1 MARDGR
7 KCLFVAVT
15 VAVFGLLV
23 AVTLI
28 SAQRTFIGEDN
39 FSAESLEKTV
49 DHVEGAP
56 FKHRVLKSS
65 IRKFFWRPTV
75 QSYHHV
81 WPKMRFGWRIIIG
94 SIVGFFGAAVGSV
107 GGVGGGGIFVPML
120 NLIIGFDA
128 KSSTA
133 LSKCMIVG
141 AAGSTVY
148 FNLKLKHPTLDLP
161 IIDYDLAM
169 LFQPMLMLGISIGVA
184 CNVIFAD
191 WMITILLIFLFLGT
205 STKAFLKGVETWK
218 QETLRKKEEERLRL
232 ENASMHVEPE
242 EHQEVDFKSLP
253 SEPGQTRE
261 SNANHEERN
270 GHNEERT
277 IEQISNDVAKT
288 IWLNVRWK
296 ELGILVLVWVVILA
310 LQILKTYT
318 KTCSVKFWVFNL
330 LQIPVSFS
338 VSIYEAVALYKG
350 TARVTSK
357 GEGSVNW
364 KISQLV
370 LFLFAGIMAGLVG
383 GLLGLGGGFIM
394 GPLFLEL
401 GVPPQVSSAT
411 ATFIMMFSSSMSV
424 VEYYILKRF
433 PIPYAA
439 YLFGVCVIAALMGQH
454 IIRKLVRFLGRA
466 SIIIFC
472 LAFMIFMSAWIMGGV
487 GINKMV
493 HEIKNGAYMG
503 FQNMCSY

>member
-1 MARDGR
+1 M
-7 KCLFVAVT
+7 FVAVT
-15 VAVFGLLV
+15 VAVFGLLT
-23 AVTLI
+23 AVTLV
-28 SAQRTFIGEDN
+28 SAQRTFLGAQDN
-39 FSAESLEKTV
+39 LSAESLEKTV
-49 DHVEGAP
+49 DHVEGGP
-56 FKHRVLKSS
+56 FKHHVLKSS
-65 IRKFFWRPTV
+65 IGKFFWQPRV

-120 NLIIGFDA
+120 TLIIGFDA

-148 FNLKLKHPTLDLP
+148 FNLRLKHPTLDLP

-191 WMITILLIFLFLGT
+191 WMVTVLLIFLFLGT
-205 STKAFLKGVETWK
+205 STKAFFKGVETWK

-232 ENASMHVEPE
+232 ENASVHVEPE
-242 EHQEVDFKSLP
+242 EHQEVDFKSEVGFKSLP
-253 SEPGQTRE
+253 VEPEQTRE
-261 SNANHEERN
+261 SNVNHEEGN
-270 GHNEERT
+270 DNNEERT
-277 IEQISNDVAKT
+277 NEQIPIDVANT

-296 ELGILVLVWVVILA
+296 QLGILVVVWVVILG

-318 KTCSVKFWVFNL
+318 KTCSVKFWAYNL
-330 LQIPVSFS
+330 LQIPVAFS

-350 TARVTSK
+350 TSRVTSK
-357 GEGSVNW
+357 GEGSVNL
-364 KISQLV
+364 KISQLL

-383 GLLGLGGGFIM
+383 GLLGLGGGFIL

-401 GVPPQVSSAT
+401 GIPPQVSSAT

-454 IIRKLVRFLGRA
+454 IIRKLVLLLGRA
-466 SIIIFC
+466 SLIIFC

-487 GINKMV
+487 GINKVV

-503 FQNMCSY
+503 LENLCSY